1 MGKAKKGMM
10 DSFAKGG
17 DKGNGAAALAV
28 ARMEADKSYKG
39 IAPLLKAVIRS
50 TDEAAWGEIKAKIE
64 YTYQHLDTALAALN
78 QETAFLSQVRARIE
92 QGQKLLFKPNLVN
105 IETINP
111 YTLLPLPGFIATTDW
126 AFVAA
131 VMRWFHDKGGISYY
145 RMCLGEA
152 ATVSAALTAFYTH
165 IKKGGRPVTAEAI
178 IEGRSDDFYGGW
190 GFYFVRRY
198 LAEAS
203 DASLGDDPMQ
213 GLEES
218 MGGIYLPPGMAHDKL
233 MVYDLNRIA
242 DDSTKGRD
250 VPVPNAENFKSILL
264 HKVVVGG
271 DPSDAGDRQKY
282 PGSVLVNMPKLKVHN
297 QALFTNAIKNLGI
310 GLYPMQAS
318 RSCTNHWAYAYPYS
332 SIPGLKSGLPHQ
344 VWVPEMDPETCL
356 PKRDAAGNY
365 IVTKTGGL
373 TGTMLDILRA
383 LTSQDI
389 FMVHIVDAIEA
400 VNRDHQGIGLGVA
413 ESEGLVVAGIDMV
426 ATDLLCA
433 RYMFGNV
440 GIKESEETG
449 LTDRF
454 GGSFAQVVP
463 VPRYNGTEIVTEKG
477 YDCPLSR
484 DYALSQAEKA
494 GLGKSAYYVIGQD
507 GITGNPLSS
516 HQGRLGYQNNGAF
529 HEIVT
534 ESLYW
539 DIYKMPWDMQKTF
552 FGYLEAVDQVEHTA
566 LKKGFLDAFDEDK
579 DGVVSYEEYGK
590 KGMFGPGL
598 LLTGLYLSMR
608 GAEDESQLFRSF
620 FAMMATNLRGSNPQW
635 NEEGHD
641 FFEGEFYGSVAVVAY
656 LMSQRPKEKPDPFCP
671 GLNWGHGKWPSFSL
685 ATFSYVHQ
693 VIYGWRFPAQIG
705 VFSLYG
711 SALSF
716 ADHRQNGRQFVGT
729 VRGAPKADAVQN
741 YLEAVQGGRITPFDF
756 TVFVPPGYGGNG
768 KVPNVQETSD
778 PKKIFTAMFEREK
791 IQWPDACQGY
801 AE

>member
-1 MGKAKKGMM
+1 MTN
-10 DSFAKGG
+10 SVAKGG
-17 DKGNGAAALAV
+17 DRGNGAAAVAV
-28 ARMEADKSYKG
+28 ARMAADKSYKG
-39 IAPLLKAVIRS
+39 IPPLLKAVIRS

-64 YTYQHLDTALAALN
+64 YTYQHLDMALSALN

-92 QGQKLLFKPNLVN
+92 GGQKLLFKPNLVN

-111 YTLLPLPGFIATTDW
+111 YTHLPLPGFIATTEW
-126 AFVAA
+126 PFVAA

-152 ATVSAALTAFYTH
+152 ATLSAALAAFYTH

-218 MGGIYLPPGMAHDKL
+218 MRGIYLPPGMAQDKL

-250 VPVPNAENFKSILL
+250 VPVPNAENFKSIIL
-264 HKVVVGG
+264 HKAVVGG
-271 DPSDAGDRQKY
+271 DPSDSGDRQKY

-318 RSCTNHWAYAYPYS
+318 RSENHHWAYAYPYS
-332 SIPGLKSGLPHQ
+332 TIPGLKSGLPHQ

-373 TGTMLDILRA
+373 TGTILDILRA
-383 LTSQDI
+383 LMSQDI
-389 FMVHIVDAIEA
+389 FMVHIVDAVEA
-400 VNRDHQGIGLGVA
+400 ANRDHQGIGLGVA

-433 RYMFGNV
+433 RYLFSNI
-440 GIKESEETG
+440 GIEESKKAG

-454 GGSFAQVVP
+454 GGSFAQAVP
-463 VPRYNGTEIVTEKG
+463 VPRYNGKEIVTEKG

-484 DYALSQAEKA
+484 DYLLWQAEKA

-516 HQGRLGYQNNGAF
+516 HEGRLGYLNNGTF
-529 HEIVT
+529 QEIVT
-534 ESLYW
+534 KSLYW

-552 FGYLEAVDQVEHTA
+552 FGYLEAADQVEHTA

-590 KGMFGPGL
+590 KGMFGASL

-608 GAEDESQLFRSF
+608 GAEDESQLFPAF
-620 FAMMATNLRGSNPQW
+620 FALMATNLRSSNHQW
-635 NEEGHD
+635 NAEGHD
-641 FFEGEFYGSVAVVAY
+641 FCKEQFYGNVAVLAY
-656 LMSQRPKEKPDPFCP
+656 LMSQRPKEKPDPFFP
-671 GLNWGHGKWPSFSL
+671 EINWGNGKWPSFSL
-685 ATFSYVHQ
+685 AAFGYVNQ
-693 VIYGWRFPAQIG
+693 IIYGWKFPSQIG

-711 SALSF
+711 SAMAF
-716 ADHRQNGRQFVGT
+716 ADHKQNNRHFVGT
-729 VRGAPKADAVQN
+729 VRGAPKAEAAHN
-741 YLEAVQGGRITPFDF
+741 YIEAVQANRISPFDF
-756 TVFVPPGYGGNG
+756 TLFVPPGYGGNG

-778 PKKIFTAMFEREK
+778 PKKIFTAMFERAK
-791 IQWPDACQGY
+791 IRWPDACKGY